1 MEMASEYLHDL
12 VLEAVRSRYGGG
24 EPYGKNNQ
32 RLVKLP
38 DGQRALI
45 KVGSNGQCMQ
55 RAKGSEI
62 DAPFT
67 GGLDQVDRILIA
79 VRTGGDQPIR
89 VYDVPRDVYEDQ
101 MRSSYDETIKV
112 HRNQPSDLRVLRF
125 DQKGYPS
132 QRVASEWSE
141 FLVQEFDHLHRGNFE
156 RVNRQAT
163 STAPSE
169 PHIYGPKE
177 AIEAAKKL
185 VAEAWGVA
193 TDNVSITVTM

>member
-1 MEMASEYLHDL
+1 
-12 VLEAVRSRYGGG
+12 
-24 EPYGKNNQ
+24 
-32 RLVKLP
+32 
-38 DGQRALI
+38 
-45 KVGSNGQCMQ
+45 MQ
-55 RAKGSEI
+55 RAKGSQT